1 MEVNKLDQ
9 IMGEVIIYQSE
20 DGLTQ
25 IDVKLED
32 GTIWLSQQQIA
43 ELFNTSRT
51 NIVEH
56 IQNIYQEGE
65 LEANSTCWEFRQVRN
80 EGNRTVNRN
89 QGVSIS

>member
-32 GTIWLSQQQIA
+32 GIIWLSQQQIA

-56 IQNIYQEGE
+56 IKY
-65 LEANSTCWEFRQVRN
+65 LSRR
-80 EGNRTVNRN
+80 
-89 QGVSIS
+89 